1 MPNQKIGKTKIEDIK
16 VVWEI
21 DPPQQKL
28 IIRIKMAVVALIN
41 KIKNEK

>member
-21 DPPQQKL
+21 DPPQQELKWL
-28 IIRIKMAVVALIN
+28 
-41 KIKNEK
+41 